1 MENRKVVFVS
11 IFLLFVWF
19 LIGYQPYISRKKT
32 INVVKYLLLL
42 GRFRSNGI
50 SMILQQEIAKLQ
62 SICRVFSFQLSVNK
76 LLYFEEIIQHNVNS

>member
-62 SICRVFSFQLSVNK
+62 SICRVFSFQLAVNK

>member
-11 IFLLFVWF
+11 IFLLIVWF

-32 INVVKYLLLL
+32 INVIKYLLLL

-62 SICRVFSFQLSVNK
+62 SICRVFSFQLAVNK